1 MFIEKIAQSQLFQ
14 HVETHKLKPL
24 LYQLNFRRKS
34 YRKGEYVHH
43 INDVYGSIGMVLS
56 GKVVM
61 STTDFWGNRSLIKEF
76 KELEF
81 YGDSHSISKLPM
93 FFDIIAVRNSE
104 LLFLDMDKILT
115 PWSDMEDERQ
125 RLMINLLNICAHKKL
140 DYMHKADFLSRRTV
154 RDKIKAY
161 LSEQARSNK
170 SNSFTIPFSRQHL
183 ADYLA
188 VDRSTLSRE
197 LSKMREQG
205 MLEFDDKHFILIK
218 MEH

>member
-14 HVETHKLKPL
+14 HIEKHKLRAL
-24 LYQLNFRRKS
+24 LQQLNPRRRS
-34 YRKGEYVHH
+34 YQKGEYIHH
-43 INDVYGSIGMVLS
+43 INDVYGSIGVILS
-56 GKVVM
+56 GKVAM
-61 STTDFWGNRSLIKEF
+61 STTDFWGNRNLIKEF

-104 LLFLDMDKILT
+104 LLFLDVDRILT
-115 PWSDMEDERQ
+115 PWNDLEMERQ
-125 RLMINLLNICAHKKL
+125 TLMTNLLNICAHKKL
-140 DYMHKADFLSRRTV
+140 DYMHKADYLSRRNV

-170 SNSFTIPFSRQHL
+170 SNSFVIPFNRQHL

-197 LSKMREQG
+197 LSKMKAQG
-205 MLEFDDKHFILIK
+205 MLEFDDKHFTLMK
-218 MEH
+218 MEQ